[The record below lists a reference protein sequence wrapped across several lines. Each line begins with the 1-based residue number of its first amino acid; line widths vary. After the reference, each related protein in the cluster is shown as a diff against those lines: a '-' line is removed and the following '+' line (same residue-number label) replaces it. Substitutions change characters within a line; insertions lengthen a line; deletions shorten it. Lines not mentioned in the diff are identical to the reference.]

1 MSTKSLDQVARA
13 CAFHHLIRRKATL
26 EDTGL
31 NDIKELKHPLVS
43 LPLTKSGVIGDNM
56 EQTLKD
62 RVDKN
67 KQLKEL
73 LPELH
78 VNKTFSVK
86 RKATGNQF
94 SNDWSK
100 KPKFDNAQG
109 STFTGAKS
117 NTQRTVQRTSTVT
130 RPDKDDK
137 SSGTT
142 NNFRRFNNPFHAK
155 RATKEM
161 TIRIS
166 PCLQFSALPFGPTS
180 APRVFT
186 KVVSVVA
193 AHLRAQGIRLVVYLD
208 DWFLVNQSS
217 LMLVQDREI
226 VLNLLVKLGF
236 IINLKKSSLT
246 PTQKITYI
254 GALFHLDLGI
264 VMPTQERVLKLQK
277 NSQRNE
283 IEKTCNSQ
291 RIFTSTRNYG
301 FLHRDDS
308 LCKTSYE
315 TNSNLF
321 AESLA
326 PHFSKSGTECS
337 NYTISKISSDL
348 VVRYSQHYKG
358 QIFTTLGNSCDHNNR
373 CFYIERLGWSHG
385 FPDSP
390 RDLVRYTENSTYQ
403 LSRVRSC
410 TENNTTF
417 SSSVEREKCTSAMRQ
432 LDCCTIHKQTGG
444 HQINSALSKKL
455 GIFVETPNRTQNSD
469 KSSTYSR
476 QSECVS
482 RSSIT
487 DKNKTHRVV
496 SSGDCSSTNFCQK
509 STLRSSD
516 MFVSHNRGPFRKAYF
531 PMNLHPTDFHIVDTS
546 EHQVFIAADHKEMEV
561 NLYLSDT
568 NGQFYVPTL
577 RNVVSTIEDPWL
589 DVDLYEVKGVQ
600 GTYITNQYVNLSN
613 GKVVEKTFI
622 SFDKG
627 GSWSLIAVPEDLK
640 LSCEDQLVSYILV

>member
-1 MSTKSLDQVARA
+1 MVPDLLVKKHGAKAYSVSQKSNLYNPCLKSLEKLAYQGQVAARMGKLLQHTPNKLLGNLLNTLSENEVNLDKSIQLVRDIFAMSTKSLDQVARA
-13 CAFHHLIRRKATL
+13 GAFHHLIRRKSYFR
-26 EDTGL
+26 GHSL

-142 NNFRRFNNPFHAK
+142 NNFRRFNNPFHPRGNK
-155 RATKEM
+155 RNDYQIKVKQLSCANVASRDT
-161 TIRIS
+161 S
-166 PCLQFSALPFGPTS
+166 LPFVQHQLLEFYQSSIGSSCTFTS
-180 APRVFT
+180 T
-186 KVVSVVA
+186 S
-193 AHLRAQGIRLVVYLD
+193 IRLVVYLTTVSSKSIISHVSPGSRD
-208 DWFLVNQSS
+208 SVESSGKVGFHNQS
-217 LMLVQDREI
+217 
-226 VLNLLVKLGF
+226 
-236 IINLKKSSLT
+236 KKILFNSNT
-246 PTQKITYI
+246 ENNTYI

-277 NSQRNE
+277 TVKVMSLKKHATARD
-283 IEKTCNSQ
+283 
-291 RIFTSTRNYG
+291 
-301 FLHRDDS
+301 FLHLLGIMASCIEMIPYARLHMRPIQIYLLS
-308 LCKTSYE
+308 HWRPT
-315 TNSNLF
+315 
-321 AESLA
+321 
-326 PHFSKSGTECS
+326 FSKSGTECS

-358 QIFTTLGNSCDHNNR
+358 QIFTTLGNSCDHNDR

-403 LSRVRSC
+403 LSRVGSC

-417 SSSVEREKCTSAMRQ
+417 SPSVEKEKCTSAMRQ

-444 HQINSALSKKL
+444 
-455 GIFVETPNRTQNSD
+455 T
-469 KSSTYSR
+469 KSI
-476 QSECVS
+476 QL
-482 RSSIT
+482 
-487 DKNKTHRVV
+487 
-496 SSGDCSSTNFCQK
+496 CQK
-509 STLRSSD
+509 NLD
-516 MFVSHNRGPFRKAYF
+516 LLKLLIEHKIQIKAA
-531 PMNLHPTDFHIVDTS
+531 HI
-546 EHQVFIAADHKEMEV
+546 AGKA
-561 NLYLSDT
+561 
-568 NGQFYVPTL
+568 
-577 RNVVSTIEDPWL
+577 NVL
-589 DVDLYEVKGVQ
+589 ADLYHGQK
-600 GTYITNQYVNLSN
+600 
-613 GKVVEKTFI
+613 
-622 SFDKG
+622 
-627 GSWSLIAVPEDLK
+627 
-640 LSCEDQLVSYILV
+640 

>member
-1 MSTKSLDQVARA
+1 M
-13 CAFHHLIRRKATL
+13 
-26 EDTGL
+26 
-31 NDIKELKHPLVS
+31 
-43 LPLTKSGVIGDNM
+43 
-56 EQTLKD
+56 
-62 RVDKN
+62 
-67 KQLKEL
+67 L
-73 LPELH
+73 LPEIPVGGRLSLFLKEWTKITNDQWVLSYIKEGYKLEFQQFPPKTGVKITSVPAKDLEILH
-78 VNKTFSVK
+78 LEVK
-86 RKATGNQF
+86 ELMEKSAVEYVPQADILNGF
-94 SNDWSK
+94 Y
-100 KPKFDNAQG
+100 
-109 STFTGAKS
+109 STFFLVPKKTGDMRPVINLKPLNRYLRKQHFKMDS
-117 NTQRTVQRTSTVT
+117 LSTVLNVVKQG
-130 RPDKDDK
+130 DWAISLDLKDAYMHIPVFQK
-137 SSGTT
+137 H
-142 NNFRRFNNPFHAK
+142 RQYLRFCVKN
-155 RATKEM
+155 
-161 TIRIS
+161 S

-277 NSQRNE
+277 TVKVMNLKKHATARE
-283 IEKTCNSQ
+283 F
-291 RIFTSTRNYG
+291 FTSTWNYG

-417 SSSVEREKCTSAMRQ
+417 SSSVERENVLLRCDNSTVVQYINKRGGTKSIQ
-432 LDCCTIHKQTGG
+432 LCQ
-444 HQINSALSKKL
+444 KL
-455 GIFVETPNRTQNSD
+455 GICLKLLIEHKIQIKAAHIAGKANVLADLLSRT
-469 KSSTYSR
+469 KIRHT
-476 QSECVS
+476 E
-482 RSSIT
+482 
-487 DKNKTHRVV
+487 
-496 SSGDCSSTNFCQK
+496 
-509 STLRSSD
+509 
-516 MFVSHNRGPFRKAYF
+516 
-531 PMNLHPTDFHIVDTS
+531 
-546 EHQVFIAADHKEMEV
+546 
-561 NLYLSDT
+561 
-568 NGQFYVPTL
+568 
-577 RNVVSTIEDPWL
+577 
-589 DVDLYEVKGVQ
+589 
-600 GTYITNQYVNLSN
+600 
-613 GKVVEKTFI
+613 
-622 SFDKG
+622 
-627 GSWSLIAVPEDLK
+627 WSLQETVAQQIFV
-640 LSCEDQLVSYILV
+640 

>member
-1 MSTKSLDQVARA
+1 M
-13 CAFHHLIRRKATL
+13 
-26 EDTGL
+26 
-31 NDIKELKHPLVS
+31 
-43 LPLTKSGVIGDNM
+43 
-56 EQTLKD
+56 
-62 RVDKN
+62 
-67 KQLKEL
+67 L
-73 LPELH
+73 LPEIPVGGRLSLFLKEWTKITNDQWVLSIIKEGYKLEFQQFPPKTGVKITSVPAKDLEILH
-78 VNKTFSVK
+78 LEVKELMEKSAVEYVPQGGHFKRFLQHIFPSSEKNRGHETRNKFKTPQQVSPKTTLQNGLSINSFECVVK
-86 RKATGNQF
+86 QG
-94 SNDWSK
+94 DWAISL
-100 KPKFDNAQG
+100 DL
-109 STFTGAKS
+109 
-117 NTQRTVQRTSTVT
+117 
-130 RPDKDDK
+130 KDAYMHIPVFQK
-137 SSGTT
+137 H
-142 NNFRRFNNPFHAK
+142 RQYLRFCVKN
-155 RATKEM
+155 
-161 TIRIS
+161 S

-264 VMPTQERVLKLQK
+264 VMPTQERVLKLLK
-277 NSQRNE
+277 NSQSNE
-283 IEKTCNSQ
+283 LEKTCNSQ
-291 RIFTSTRNYG
+291 RFFTSTWNYG

-455 GIFVETPNRTQNSD
+455 GI
-469 KSSTYSR
+469 
-476 QSECVS
+476 C
-482 RSSIT
+482 
-487 DKNKTHRVV
+487 
-496 SSGDCSSTNFCQK
+496 
-509 STLRSSD
+509 
-516 MFVSHNRGPFRKAYF
+516 
-531 PMNLHPTDFHIVDTS
+531 
-546 EHQVFIAADHKEMEV
+546 
-561 NLYLSDT
+561 
-568 NGQFYVPTL
+568 
-577 RNVVSTIEDPWL
+577 
-589 DVDLYEVKGVQ
+589 
-600 GTYITNQYVNLSN
+600 
-613 GKVVEKTFI
+613 
-622 SFDKG
+622 
-627 GSWSLIAVPEDLK
+627 
-640 LSCEDQLVSYILV
+640 